1 MTKQEISTITITGA
15 NGFVAKNLRNFL
27 SKNHIKVIAIARK
40 TFQKHHTET
49 VVYSKTLLEK
59 GLQNKLRNCDALVH
73 LIGIGKQSSK
83 YNFED
88 NIDLTKNMIKTC
100 KKSGIKKIVYISGLG
115 VTKNSRS
122 DYFISKYKAEQE
134 IINSGLDYTIFRP
147 SYIVGKKD
155 YLSKFILKQIKKGIV
170 IIPGSGKYHLQPIF
184 VEDVAKIIVE
194 SISEKK
200 FSNKIVDL
208 VGPQKISFEDFVNLF
223 AKNTSVKIQKVSLES
238 AYDEA
243 KRNPRSVYGLES
255 LNILVGDYT
264 SDGKQLQK
272 LSDVK
277 LTTIN
282 EFLQSSSL
290 S

>member
-1 MTKQEISTITITGA
+1 MTRQEISTITITGA

-49 VVYSKTLLEK
+49 VVYSKTLLGK

-88 NIDLTKNMIKTC
+88 NVDLTKNMIKTC
-100 KKSGIKKIVYISGLG
+100 KKSGIKKIIYISGLG

-194 SISEKK
+194 SIYEKK
-200 FSNKIVDL
+200 FSNKILDL
-208 VGPQKISFEDFVNLF
+208 VGPEIIKFEDFVRYF
-223 AKNTSVKIQKVSLES
+223 VKNKKIRIQKINLES
-238 AYDEA
+238 IYHDALHNPKSIYD
-243 KRNPRSVYGLES
+243 LDS
-255 LNILVGDYT
+255 LNLLIGDYT
-264 SDGKQLQK
+264 GNLKQLQK
-272 LSDVK
+272 ISNVK
-277 LTTIN
+277 LRPIKDI
-282 EFLQSSSL
+282 L
-290 S
+290 

>member
-200 FSNKIVDL
+200 FSNKILDL
-208 VGPQKISFEDFVNLF
+208 VGPEIIKFEDFVKYF
-223 AKNTSVKIQKVSLES
+223 VKNKKTKIQKINLES
-238 AYDEA
+238 IYHDALHNPKSIYD
-243 KRNPRSVYGLES
+243 LDS
-255 LNILVGDYT
+255 LNLLIGDYT
-264 SDGKQLQK
+264 GNLKQLQK
-272 LSDVK
+272 TSNVK
-277 LTTIN
+277 LRLIKDI
-282 EFLQSSSL
+282 L
-290 S
+290 

>member
-1 MTKQEISTITITGA
+1 MTRQEISTITITGA

-88 NIDLTKNMIKTC
+88 NVDLTKNMIKTC
-100 KKSGIKKIVYISGLG
+100 KKSGIKKIIYISGLG

-134 IINSGLDYTIFRP
+134 IINSGLNYTIFRP

-184 VEDVAKIIVE
+184 VEDVAKIILE

-200 FSNKIVDL
+200 FSNKILDL
-208 VGPQKISFEDFVNLF
+208 VGPEIIKFEDFVRYF
-223 AKNTSVKIQKVSLES
+223 VKNKKTRIQKINLES
-238 AYDEA
+238 IYHEALHNPKSIYD
-243 KRNPRSVYGLES
+243 LDS
-255 LNILVGDYT
+255 LNLLIGDYT
-264 SDGKQLQK
+264 GNLKQLQK
-272 LSDVK
+272 ISNVK
-277 LTTIN
+277 LRPIKDI
-282 EFLQSSSL
+282 L
-290 S
+290 

>member
-88 NIDLTKNMIKTC
+88 NVDLTKNMIKTC
-100 KKSGIKKIVYISGLG
+100 KKSGIKKIIYISGLG

-147 SYIVGKKD
+147 SYIIGKKD

-194 SISEKK
+194 SIYEKK
-200 FSNKIVDL
+200 FSNKILDL
-208 VGPQKISFEDFVNLF
+208 VGPEIIKFEDFVRYF
-223 AKNTSVKIQKVSLES
+223 VKNKKIRIQKINLES
-238 AYDEA
+238 IYHDALHNPKSIYD
-243 KRNPRSVYGLES
+243 LDS
-255 LNILVGDYT
+255 LNLLIGDYT
-264 SDGKQLQK
+264 GNLKQLQK
-272 LSDVK
+272 ISNVK
-277 LTTIN
+277 LRPIKDI
-282 EFLQSSSL
+282 L
-290 S
+290 

>member
-88 NIDLTKNMIKTC
+88 NVDLTKNMIKTC
-100 KKSGIKKIVYISGLG
+100 KKSGIKKIVYMSGLG

-184 VEDVAKIIVE
+184 VEDVAKIILE
-194 SISEKK
+194 SIYEKK
-200 FSNKIVDL
+200 FSNKILDL
-208 VGPQKISFEDFVNLF
+208 VGPEIIKFEDFVRYF
-223 AKNTSVKIQKVSLES
+223 VKNKKTKIQKINLES
-238 AYDEA
+238 IYHDALHNPKSIYD
-243 KRNPRSVYGLES
+243 LDS
-255 LNILVGDYT
+255 LNLLIGDYT
-264 SDGKQLQK
+264 GNLKQLQK
-272 LSDVK
+272 TSNVK
-277 LTTIN
+277 LRTIKDI
-282 EFLQSSSL
+282 L
-290 S
+290 

>member
-1 MTKQEISTITITGA
+1 MTRQEISAITITGA
-15 NGFVAKNLRNFL
+15 NGFVAKNLRKFL

-88 NIDLTKNMIKTC
+88 NIELTKNMIKTC
-100 KKSGIKKIVYISGLG
+100 KKSGIKKIIYISGLG
-115 VTKNSRS
+115 VTKNSTS

-134 IINSGLDYTIFRP
+134 IINSGLNYTIFRP
-147 SYIVGKKD
+147 SYIIGKKD

-194 SISEKK
+194 SIYEKK
-200 FSNKIVDL
+200 FSNKILDL
-208 VGPQKISFEDFVNLF
+208 VGPEIIKFEDFVRYF
-223 AKNTSVKIQKVSLES
+223 IKNKKTRIQKINLES
-238 AYDEA
+238 IYHDALHNPKSIYDLDSI
-243 KRNPRSVYGLES
+243 NL
-255 LNILVGDYT
+255 LIGDYT
-264 SDGKQLQK
+264 GNLKQLQK
-272 LSDVK
+272 TSNVK
-277 LTTIN
+277 LRPVKDI
-282 EFLQSSSL
+282 L
-290 S
+290 

>member
-1 MTKQEISTITITGA
+1 MTRQEISAITITGA
-15 NGFVAKNLRNFL
+15 NGFVAKNLRKFL

-88 NIDLTKNMIKTC
+88 NIELTKNMIKTC
-100 KKSGIKKIVYISGLG
+100 KKSGIKKIIYISGLG
-115 VTKNSRS
+115 VTKNSTS

-134 IINSGLDYTIFRP
+134 IINSGLNYTIFRP
-147 SYIVGKKD
+147 SYIIGKKD

-194 SISEKK
+194 SIYEKK
-200 FSNKIVDL
+200 FSNKILDL
-208 VGPQKISFEDFVNLF
+208 VGPEIIKFEDFVRYF
-223 AKNTSVKIQKVSLES
+223 VKNKKTRIQKINLES
-238 AYDEA
+238 IYHDALHNPKSIYD
-243 KRNPRSVYGLES
+243 LDS
-255 LNILVGDYT
+255 LNLLIGDYT
-264 SDGKQLQK
+264 GNLKQLQK
-272 LSDVK
+272 TSNVK
-277 LTTIN
+277 LRPVKDI
-282 EFLQSSSL
+282 L
-290 S
+290 

>member
-1 MTKQEISTITITGA
+1 MTKPEISTIAITGA

-100 KKSGIKKIVYISGLG
+100 KKSGIKKIIYISGLG

-134 IINSGLDYTIFRP
+134 IINSGLNYTIFRP

-184 VEDVAKIIVE
+184 VEDVAKIILE

-200 FSNKIVDL
+200 FSNKILDL
-208 VGPQKISFEDFVNLF
+208 VGPEIIKFEDFVRYF
-223 AKNTSVKIQKVSLES
+223 VKNKKIRIQKINLES
-238 AYDEA
+238 IYHEALHNPKSIYD
-243 KRNPRSVYGLES
+243 LDS
-255 LNILVGDYT
+255 LNLLIGDYT
-264 SDGKQLQK
+264 GNLKQLQK
-272 LSDVK
+272 TSNVK
-277 LTTIN
+277 LRLIKDI
-282 EFLQSSSL
+282 L
-290 S
+290 

>member
-40 TFQKHHTET
+40 TFQKYHTET
-49 VVYSKTLLEK
+49 MVYSKTLLEK

-83 YNFED
+83 YNFAD
-88 NIDLTKNMIKTC
+88 NVDLTKNMIKTC
-100 KKSGIKKIVYISGLG
+100 KKSGIKKIVYMSGLG

-184 VEDVAKIIVE
+184 VEDVAKIILE
-194 SISEKK
+194 SIYEKK
-200 FSNKIVDL
+200 FSNKILDL
-208 VGPQKISFEDFVNLF
+208 VGPEIIKFEDFVRYF
-223 AKNTSVKIQKVSLES
+223 VKNKKTKIQKINLES
-238 AYDEA
+238 IYHDALHNPKSIYD
-243 KRNPRSVYGLES
+243 LDS
-255 LNILVGDYT
+255 LNLLIGDYT
-264 SDGKQLQK
+264 GNLKQLQK
-272 LSDVK
+272 TSNVK
-277 LTTIN
+277 LRLIKDI
-282 EFLQSSSL
+282 L
-290 S
+290 

>member
-1 MTKQEISTITITGA
+1 MTKPEILTIAITGA

-147 SYIVGKKD
+147 SYIIGKKD

-200 FSNKIVDL
+200 FSNKILDL
-208 VGPQKISFEDFVNLF
+208 VGPEIIKFEDFVRYF
-223 AKNTSVKIQKVSLES
+223 VKNKKTRIQKINLES
-238 AYDEA
+238 IYHDALHNPKSIYD
-243 KRNPRSVYGLES
+243 LDS
-255 LNILVGDYT
+255 LNLLIGDYT
-264 SDGKQLQK
+264 GNLKQLQK
-272 LSDVK
+272 TSNVK
-277 LTTIN
+277 LRTIKDI
-282 EFLQSSSL
+282 L
-290 S
+290 

>member
-1 MTKQEISTITITGA
+1 MTKQEILTISITGA

-40 TFQKHHTET
+40 TFQKHHSET

-59 GLQNKLRNCDALVH
+59 GLQNKLKNCDALVH

-100 KKSGIKKIVYISGLG
+100 KKSGIKKIIYISGLG

-134 IINSGLDYTIFRP
+134 IINSGLNYTIFRP

-184 VEDVAKIIVE
+184 VEDVAKIILE

-200 FSNKIVDL
+200 FSNKILDL
-208 VGPQKISFEDFVNLF
+208 VGPEIIKFEDFVRYF
-223 AKNTSVKIQKVSLES
+223 VKNKKTRIQKINLES
-238 AYDEA
+238 IYHEALHNPKSIYD
-243 KRNPRSVYGLES
+243 LDS
-255 LNILVGDYT
+255 LNLLIGDYT
-264 SDGKQLQK
+264 GNLKQLQK
-272 LSDVK
+272 TSNVK
-277 LTTIN
+277 LRPIKDI
-282 EFLQSSSL
+282 L
-290 S
+290 

>member
-88 NIDLTKNMIKTC
+88 NVDLTKNMIKTC
-100 KKSGIKKIVYISGLG
+100 KKSGIKKIIYISGLG

-134 IINSGLDYTIFRP
+134 IINSGLNYTIFRP

-184 VEDVAKIIVE
+184 VEDVAKIILE

-200 FSNKIVDL
+200 FSNKILDL
-208 VGPQKISFEDFVNLF
+208 VGPEIIKFEDFVRYF
-223 AKNTSVKIQKVSLES
+223 IKNKKTKIQKINLES
-238 AYDEA
+238 IYHEALHNPKSIYD
-243 KRNPRSVYGLES
+243 LDS
-255 LNILVGDYT
+255 LNLLIGDYT
-264 SDGKQLQK
+264 GNLKQLQK
-272 LSDVK
+272 TSNVK
-277 LTTIN
+277 LRPIKDI
-282 EFLQSSSL
+282 L
-290 S
+290 

>member
-1 MTKQEISTITITGA
+1 MTRQEISTITITGA

-49 VVYSKTLLEK
+49 AVYSKTLLEK

-88 NIDLTKNMIKTC
+88 NVDLTKNMIKTC
-100 KKSGIKKIVYISGLG
+100 KKSGIKKIIYISGLG

-134 IINSGLDYTIFRP
+134 IINSGLNYTIFRP

-184 VEDVAKIIVE
+184 VEDVAKIILE

-200 FSNKIVDL
+200 FSNKILDL
-208 VGPQKISFEDFVNLF
+208 VGPEIIKFEDFVRYF
-223 AKNTSVKIQKVSLES
+223 VKNKKTRIQKINLES
-238 AYDEA
+238 IYHEA
-243 KRNPRSVYGLES
+243 LHNPKSVYDLDS
-255 LNILVGDYT
+255 LNLLIGDYT
-264 SDGKQLQK
+264 GNLKQLQK
-272 LSDVK
+272 TSNVK
-277 LTTIN
+277 LRPIKDI
-282 EFLQSSSL
+282 L
-290 S
+290 

>member
-40 TFQKHHTET
+40 TFQKYHTET
-49 VVYSKTLLEK
+49 MVYSKTLLEK

-88 NIDLTKNMIKTC
+88 NVDLTKNMIKTC
-100 KKSGIKKIVYISGLG
+100 KKSGIKKIVYMSGLG

-184 VEDVAKIIVE
+184 VEDVAKIILE

-200 FSNKIVDL
+200 FSNKILDL
-208 VGPQKISFEDFVNLF
+208 VGPEIIKFEDFVRYF
-223 AKNTSVKIQKVSLES
+223 VKNKKTKIQKINLES
-238 AYDEA
+238 IYHDALHNPKSIYD
-243 KRNPRSVYGLES
+243 LDS
-255 LNILVGDYT
+255 LNLLIGDYT
-264 SDGKQLQK
+264 GNLKQLQK
-272 LSDVK
+272 TSNVK
-277 LTTIN
+277 LRTIKDI
-282 EFLQSSSL
+282 L
-290 S
+290 

>member
-59 GLQNKLRNCDALVH
+59 GLHNKLRNCDALVH

-88 NIDLTKNMIKTC
+88 NVDLTKNMIKTC

-115 VTKNSRS
+115 VTNNSRS

-155 YLSKFILKQIKKGIV
+155 YLSKFILKQIEKGIV

-200 FSNKIVDL
+200 FSNKILDL
-208 VGPQKISFEDFVNLF
+208 VGPEIIKFEDFVRYF
-223 AKNTSVKIQKVSLES
+223 VKNKKTKIQKINLES
-238 AYDEA
+238 IYHDALH
-243 KRNPRSVYGLES
+243 NPKSVYDLDS
-255 LNILVGDYT
+255 LNLLIGDYT
-264 SDGKQLQK
+264 GNLKQLQK
-272 LSDVK
+272 TSNVK
-277 LTTIN
+277 LRLIKDI
-282 EFLQSSSL
+282 L
-290 S
+290 

>member
-147 SYIVGKKD
+147 SYIIGKKD

-194 SISEKK
+194 SIYEKK
-200 FSNKIVDL
+200 FSNKILDL
-208 VGPQKISFEDFVNLF
+208 VGPEIIKFEDFVRYF
-223 AKNTSVKIQKVSLES
+223 VKNKKTRIQKINLES
-238 AYDEA
+238 IYHDALHNPKSIYD
-243 KRNPRSVYGLES
+243 LDS
-255 LNILVGDYT
+255 LNLLIGDYT
-264 SDGKQLQK
+264 GNLKQLQK
-272 LSDVK
+272 TSNVK
-277 LTTIN
+277 LRTIKDI
-282 EFLQSSSL
+282 L
-290 S
+290 

>member
-49 VVYSKTLLEK
+49 AVYSKTLLEK

-83 YNFED
+83 YNFEG
-88 NIDLTKNMIKTC
+88 NVDLTKNMIKTC
-100 KKSGIKKIVYISGLG
+100 KKSGIKKIIYISGLG

-134 IINSGLDYTIFRP
+134 IINSGLNYTIFRP

-155 YLSKFILKQIKKGIV
+155 YLSKFVLKQIKKGIV

-184 VEDVAKIIVE
+184 VEDVAKIILE

-200 FSNKIVDL
+200 FSNKILDL
-208 VGPQKISFEDFVNLF
+208 VGPEIIKFEDFVRYF
-223 AKNTSVKIQKVSLES
+223 VKNKKTRIQKINLES
-238 AYDEA
+238 IYHEALHNPKSIYD
-243 KRNPRSVYGLES
+243 LDS
-255 LNILVGDYT
+255 LNLLIGDYT
-264 SDGKQLQK
+264 GNLKQLQK
-272 LSDVK
+272 TSNVK
-277 LTTIN
+277 LRPIKDI
-282 EFLQSSSL
+282 L
-290 S
+290 

>member
-15 NGFVAKNLRNFL
+15 NGLVAKNLRNFL

-194 SISEKK
+194 SIYEKK
-200 FSNKIVDL
+200 FSNKILDL
-208 VGPQKISFEDFVNLF
+208 VGPEIIKFEDFVRYF
-223 AKNTSVKIQKVSLES
+223 VKNKKIRIQKINLES
-238 AYDEA
+238 IYHDALHNPKSIYD
-243 KRNPRSVYGLES
+243 LDS
-255 LNILVGDYT
+255 LNLLIGDYT
-264 SDGKQLQK
+264 GNLKQLQK
-272 LSDVK
+272 TSNVK
-277 LTTIN
+277 LRPIKDI
-282 EFLQSSSL
+282 L
-290 S
+290 

>member
-1 MTKQEISTITITGA
+1 MTRQEISAITITGA
-15 NGFVAKNLRNFL
+15 NGFVAKNLRKFL

-49 VVYSKTLLEK
+49 AVYSKTLLEK

-73 LIGIGKQSSK
+73 LIGIGKQSFK

-100 KKSGIKKIVYISGLG
+100 KKSGIKKIIYISGLG
-115 VTKNSRS
+115 VTKNSTS

-134 IINSGLDYTIFRP
+134 IINSGVNYTIFRP
-147 SYIVGKKD
+147 SYIIGKKD

-194 SISEKK
+194 SIYEKK
-200 FSNKIVDL
+200 FSNKILDL
-208 VGPQKISFEDFVNLF
+208 VGPEIIKFEDFVRYF
-223 AKNTSVKIQKVSLES
+223 VKNKKTRIQKINLES
-238 AYDEA
+238 IYHDALHNPKSIYD
-243 KRNPRSVYGLES
+243 LDS
-255 LNILVGDYT
+255 LNLLIGDYT
-264 SDGKQLQK
+264 GNLKQLQK
-272 LSDVK
+272 ISNVK
-277 LTTIN
+277 LRTIKDI
-282 EFLQSSSL
+282 L
-290 S
+290 

>member
-49 VVYSKTLLEK
+49 MVYSKTLLEK

-88 NIDLTKNMIKTC
+88 NVDLTKNMIKTC

-184 VEDVAKIIVE
+184 VEDVAKIILE

-200 FSNKIVDL
+200 FSNKILDL
-208 VGPQKISFEDFVNLF
+208 VGPEIIKFEDFVKYF
-223 AKNTSVKIQKVSLES
+223 VKNKKTKIQKINLES
-238 AYDEA
+238 IYHDALHNPKSIYD
-243 KRNPRSVYGLES
+243 LDS
-255 LNILVGDYT
+255 LNLLIGDYT
-264 SDGKQLQK
+264 GNLKQLQK
-272 LSDVK
+272 TSNVK
-277 LTTIN
+277 LRTIKDI
-282 EFLQSSSL
+282 L
-290 S
+290 

>member
-73 LIGIGKQSSK
+73 LIGIGKQSSR

-88 NIDLTKNMIKTC
+88 NVDLTKNMIKTC

-184 VEDVAKIIVE
+184 VEDVAKIILE
-194 SISEKK
+194 SIYEKK
-200 FSNKIVDL
+200 FSNKILDL
-208 VGPQKISFEDFVNLF
+208 VGPEIIKFEDFVRYF
-223 AKNTSVKIQKVSLES
+223 VKNKKIRIQKINLES
-238 AYDEA
+238 IYHDALHNPKSIYD
-243 KRNPRSVYGLES
+243 LDS
-255 LNILVGDYT
+255 LNLLIGDYT
-264 SDGKQLQK
+264 GNLKQLQK
-272 LSDVK
+272 TSNVK
-277 LTTIN
+277 LRPIKDI
-282 EFLQSSSL
+282 L
-290 S
+290 

>member
-1 MTKQEISTITITGA
+1 MTKQEILTITITGA

-88 NIDLTKNMIKTC
+88 NVDLTKNMIKTC
-100 KKSGIKKIVYISGLG
+100 KKSGIKKIIYISGLG

-134 IINSGLDYTIFRP
+134 IINSGLNYTIFRP

-194 SISEKK
+194 SIYEKK
-200 FSNKIVDL
+200 FSNKILDL
-208 VGPQKISFEDFVNLF
+208 VGPEIIKFEDFVRYF
-223 AKNTSVKIQKVSLES
+223 VKNKKTRIQKINLES
-238 AYDEA
+238 IYHEALHNPKSIYD
-243 KRNPRSVYGLES
+243 LDS
-255 LNILVGDYT
+255 LNLLIGDYT
-264 SDGKQLQK
+264 GNLKQLQK
-272 LSDVK
+272 TSNVK
-277 LTTIN
+277 LRPIKDI
-282 EFLQSSSL
+282 L
-290 S
+290 

>member
-1 MTKQEISTITITGA
+1 MTRQEISAITITGA
-15 NGFVAKNLRNFL
+15 NGFVAKNLRKFL

-49 VVYSKTLLEK
+49 AVYSQTLLEK

-73 LIGIGKQSSK
+73 LIGIGKQSFK

-100 KKSGIKKIVYISGLG
+100 KKSGIKKIIYISGLG
-115 VTKNSRS
+115 VTKNSTS

-134 IINSGLDYTIFRP
+134 IINSGVNYTIFRP
-147 SYIVGKKD
+147 SYIIGKKD

-194 SISEKK
+194 SIYEKK
-200 FSNKIVDL
+200 FSNKILDL
-208 VGPQKISFEDFVNLF
+208 VGPEIIKFEDFVRYF
-223 AKNTSVKIQKVSLES
+223 VKNKKTRIQKINLES
-238 AYDEA
+238 IYHDALHNPKSIYD
-243 KRNPRSVYGLES
+243 LDS
-255 LNILVGDYT
+255 LNLLIGDYT
-264 SDGKQLQK
+264 GNLKQLQK
-272 LSDVK
+272 ISNVK
-277 LTTIN
+277 LRTIKDI
-282 EFLQSSSL
+282 L
-290 S
+290 

>member
-88 NIDLTKNMIKTC
+88 NVDLTKNMIKTC
-100 KKSGIKKIVYISGLG
+100 KKSGIKKIVYMSGLG

-147 SYIVGKKD
+147 SYIIGKKD

-184 VEDVAKIIVE
+184 VEDVAKIILE
-194 SISEKK
+194 SIYEKK
-200 FSNKIVDL
+200 FSNKILDL
-208 VGPQKISFEDFVNLF
+208 VGPEIIKFEDFVKYF
-223 AKNTSVKIQKVSLES
+223 VKNKKTKIQKINLES
-238 AYDEA
+238 IYHDALHNPKSIYD
-243 KRNPRSVYGLES
+243 LDS
-255 LNILVGDYT
+255 LNLLIGDYT
-264 SDGKQLQK
+264 GNLKQLQK
-272 LSDVK
+272 TSNVK
-277 LTTIN
+277 LRTIKDI
-282 EFLQSSSL
+282 L
-290 S
+290 

>member
-40 TFQKHHTET
+40 TFQKYHTET
-49 VVYSKTLLEK
+49 MVYSKTLLEK

-88 NIDLTKNMIKTC
+88 NVDLTKNMIKIC
-100 KKSGIKKIVYISGLG
+100 KKSGIKKIVYMSGLG

-184 VEDVAKIIVE
+184 VEDVAKIILE
-194 SISEKK
+194 SIYEKK
-200 FSNKIVDL
+200 FSNKILDL
-208 VGPQKISFEDFVNLF
+208 VGPEIIKFEDFVRYF
-223 AKNTSVKIQKVSLES
+223 VKNKKTKIQKINLES
-238 AYDEA
+238 IYHDALHNPKSIYD
-243 KRNPRSVYGLES
+243 LDS
-255 LNILVGDYT
+255 LNLLIGDYT
-264 SDGKQLQK
+264 GNLKQLQK
-272 LSDVK
+272 TSNVK
-277 LTTIN
+277 LRTIKDI
-282 EFLQSSSL
+282 L
-290 S
+290 

>member
-100 KKSGIKKIVYISGLG
+100 KKSGIKKIIYISGLG

-147 SYIVGKKD
+147 SYIIGKKD
-155 YLSKFILKQIKKGIV
+155 YISKFILKQIKKGIV

-184 VEDVAKIIVE
+184 VEDVAKIILE

-200 FSNKIVDL
+200 FSNKILDL
-208 VGPQKISFEDFVNLF
+208 VGPEIIKFEDFVKYF
-223 AKNTSVKIQKVSLES
+223 VKNKKTKIQKINLES
-238 AYDEA
+238 IYHEALHNPKSIYD
-243 KRNPRSVYGLES
+243 LDS
-255 LNILVGDYT
+255 LNLLIGDYT
-264 SDGKQLQK
+264 GNLKQLQK
-272 LSDVK
+272 TSNVK
-277 LTTIN
+277 LRPIKDI
-282 EFLQSSSL
+282 L
-290 S
+290 

>member
-134 IINSGLDYTIFRP
+134 IINSGLNYTIFRP

-184 VEDVAKIIVE
+184 VEDVAKIILE
-194 SISEKK
+194 SIYEKK
-200 FSNKIVDL
+200 FSNKILDL
-208 VGPQKISFEDFVNLF
+208 VGPEIIKFEDFVKYF
-223 AKNTSVKIQKVSLES
+223 VKNKKTKIQKINLES
-238 AYDEA
+238 IYHDALHNPKSIYD
-243 KRNPRSVYGLES
+243 LDS
-255 LNILVGDYT
+255 LNLLIGDYT
-264 SDGKQLQK
+264 GNLKQLQK
-272 LSDVK
+272 ISNVK
-277 LTTIN
+277 LRPIKDI
-282 EFLQSSSL
+282 L
-290 S
+290 

>member
-1 MTKQEISTITITGA
+1 MTKQEILTISITGA

-88 NIDLTKNMIKTC
+88 NVDLTKNMIKTC
-100 KKSGIKKIVYISGLG
+100 KKSGIKKIIYISGLG

-134 IINSGLDYTIFRP
+134 IINSGLNYTIFRP

-184 VEDVAKIIVE
+184 VEDVAKIILE

-200 FSNKIVDL
+200 FSNKILDL
-208 VGPQKISFEDFVNLF
+208 VGPEIIKFEDFVRYF
-223 AKNTSVKIQKVSLES
+223 VKNKKTRIQKINLES
-238 AYDEA
+238 IYHEALHNPKSIYD
-243 KRNPRSVYGLES
+243 LDS
-255 LNILVGDYT
+255 LNLLIGDYT
-264 SDGKQLQK
+264 GNLKQLQK
-272 LSDVK
+272 ISNVK
-277 LTTIN
+277 LRPIKDI
-282 EFLQSSSL
+282 L
-290 S
+290 

>member
-59 GLQNKLRNCDALVH
+59 GLHNKLRNCDALVH
-73 LIGIGKQSSK
+73 LIGIGKQSSR

-88 NIDLTKNMIKTC
+88 NVDLTKNMIKTC
-100 KKSGIKKIVYISGLG
+100 KKSGIKKIVYMSGLG

-184 VEDVAKIIVE
+184 VEDVAKIILE

-200 FSNKIVDL
+200 FSNKILDL
-208 VGPQKISFEDFVNLF
+208 VGPEIIKFEDFVKYF
-223 AKNTSVKIQKVSLES
+223 VKNKKTKIQKINLES
-238 AYDEA
+238 VYHDALH
-243 KRNPRSVYGLES
+243 NPKSVYDLDS
-255 LNILVGDYT
+255 LNLLIGDYT
-264 SDGKQLQK
+264 GNLKQLQK
-272 LSDVK
+272 ISNVK
-277 LTTIN
+277 LRPIKDI
-282 EFLQSSSL
+282 L
-290 S
+290 

>member
-88 NIDLTKNMIKTC
+88 NVDLTKNMIKTC
-100 KKSGIKKIVYISGLG
+100 KKSGIKKIIYISGLG

-134 IINSGLDYTIFRP
+134 IINSGLNYTIFRP

-184 VEDVAKIIVE
+184 VEDVAKIILE

-200 FSNKIVDL
+200 FSNKILDL
-208 VGPQKISFEDFVNLF
+208 VGPEIIKFEDFVKYF
-223 AKNTSVKIQKVSLES
+223 VKNKKTKIQKINLES
-238 AYDEA
+238 IYHDALHNPKSIYD
-243 KRNPRSVYGLES
+243 LDS
-255 LNILVGDYT
+255 LNLLIGDYT
-264 SDGKQLQK
+264 GNLKQLQK
-272 LSDVK
+272 TSNVK
-277 LTTIN
+277 LRTIKDI
-282 EFLQSSSL
+282 L
-290 S
+290 

>member
-1 MTKQEISTITITGA
+1 MTKPEILTIAITGA

-194 SISEKK
+194 SIYEKK
-200 FSNKIVDL
+200 FSNKILDL
-208 VGPQKISFEDFVNLF
+208 VGPEIIKFEDFVRYF
-223 AKNTSVKIQKVSLES
+223 VKNKKTRIQKINLES
-238 AYDEA
+238 IYHDALHNPKSIYD
-243 KRNPRSVYGLES
+243 LDS
-255 LNILVGDYT
+255 LNLLIGDYT
-264 SDGKQLQK
+264 GNLKQLQK
-272 LSDVK
+272 TSNVK
-277 LTTIN
+277 LRTIKDI
-282 EFLQSSSL
+282 L
-290 S
+290 

>member
-1 MTKQEISTITITGA
+1 MTRQEISAITITGA
-15 NGFVAKNLRNFL
+15 NGFVAKNLRKFL

-88 NIDLTKNMIKTC
+88 NIELTKNMIKTC
-100 KKSGIKKIVYISGLG
+100 KKSGIKKIIYISGLG
-115 VTKNSRS
+115 VTKNSTS

-134 IINSGLDYTIFRP
+134 IINSGLNYTIFRP

-170 IIPGSGKYHLQPIF
+170 IIPGSGKYRLQPIF

-194 SISEKK
+194 SIYEKK
-200 FSNKIVDL
+200 FSNKILDL
-208 VGPQKISFEDFVNLF
+208 VGPEIIKFEDFVRYF
-223 AKNTSVKIQKVSLES
+223 IKNKKTRIQKINLES
-238 AYDEA
+238 IYHDALHNPKSIYD
-243 KRNPRSVYGLES
+243 LDS
-255 LNILVGDYT
+255 LNLLIGDYT
-264 SDGKQLQK
+264 GNLKQLQK
-272 LSDVK
+272 ISNVK
-277 LTTIN
+277 LRTIKDI
-282 EFLQSSSL
+282 L
-290 S
+290 

>member
-1 MTKQEISTITITGA
+1 MTKPEILTIAITGA

-200 FSNKIVDL
+200 FSNKTLDL
-208 VGPQKISFEDFVNLF
+208 VGPEIIKFEDFVRYF
-223 AKNTSVKIQKVSLES
+223 VKNKKIRIQKINLES
-238 AYDEA
+238 VYHDALH
-243 KRNPRSVYGLES
+243 NPKSVYDLDS
-255 LNILVGDYT
+255 LNLLIGDYT
-264 SDGKQLQK
+264 GNLKQLQK
-272 LSDVK
+272 ISNVK
-277 LTTIN
+277 LRTIKDI
-282 EFLQSSSL
+282 L
-290 S
+290 

>member
-1 MTKQEISTITITGA
+1 MTKPEISTIAITGA

-88 NIDLTKNMIKTC
+88 NVDLTKNMIKTC
-100 KKSGIKKIVYISGLG
+100 KKSGIKKIIYISGLG

-194 SISEKK
+194 SIYEKK
-200 FSNKIVDL
+200 FSNKILDL
-208 VGPQKISFEDFVNLF
+208 VGPEIIKFEDFVRYF
-223 AKNTSVKIQKVSLES
+223 VKNKKTRIQKINLES
-238 AYDEA
+238 IYHDALHNPKSIYD
-243 KRNPRSVYGLES
+243 LDS
-255 LNILVGDYT
+255 LNLLIGDYT
-264 SDGKQLQK
+264 GNLKQLQK
-272 LSDVK
+272 TSNVK
-277 LTTIN
+277 LRPIKDI
-282 EFLQSSSL
+282 L
-290 S
+290 

>member
-88 NIDLTKNMIKTC
+88 NIDLTKNMIQTC

-147 SYIVGKKD
+147 SYIIGKKD

-184 VEDVAKIIVE
+184 VEDVAKIILE

-200 FSNKIVDL
+200 FSNKILDL
-208 VGPQKISFEDFVNLF
+208 VGPEIIKFEDFVKYF
-223 AKNTSVKIQKVSLES
+223 VKNKKTKIQKINLES
-238 AYDEA
+238 IYHDALHNPKSIYD
-243 KRNPRSVYGLES
+243 LDS
-255 LNILVGDYT
+255 LNLLIGDYT
-264 SDGKQLQK
+264 GNLKQLQK
-272 LSDVK
+272 TSNVK
-277 LTTIN
+277 LRTIKDI
-282 EFLQSSSL
+282 L
-290 S
+290 

>member
-1 MTKQEISTITITGA
+1 MTRQEISAITITGA
-15 NGFVAKNLRNFL
+15 NGFVAKNLRKFL

-73 LIGIGKQSSK
+73 LIGIGKQSFK

-134 IINSGLDYTIFRP
+134 IINSGLNYTIFRP
-147 SYIVGKKD
+147 SYIIGKKD

-194 SISEKK
+194 SIYEKK
-200 FSNKIVDL
+200 FSNKILDL
-208 VGPQKISFEDFVNLF
+208 VGPEIIKFEDFVRYF
-223 AKNTSVKIQKVSLES
+223 VKNKKTRIQKINLES
-238 AYDEA
+238 IYHDALHNPKSIYD
-243 KRNPRSVYGLES
+243 LDS
-255 LNILVGDYT
+255 LNLLIGDYT
-264 SDGKQLQK
+264 GNLKQLQK
-272 LSDVK
+272 ISNVK
-277 LTTIN
+277 LRTIKDI
-282 EFLQSSSL
+282 L
-290 S
+290 

>member
-1 MTKQEISTITITGA
+1 MTRQEISAITITGA
-15 NGFVAKNLRNFL
+15 NGFVAKNLRKFL

-88 NIDLTKNMIKTC
+88 NIELTKNMIKTC
-100 KKSGIKKIVYISGLG
+100 KKSGIKKIIYISGLG
-115 VTKNSRS
+115 VTKNSTS

-134 IINSGLDYTIFRP
+134 IINSGLNYTIFRP

-170 IIPGSGKYHLQPIF
+170 IIPGSGKYRLQPIF

-194 SISEKK
+194 SIYEKK
-200 FSNKIVDL
+200 FSNKILDL
-208 VGPQKISFEDFVNLF
+208 VGPEIIKFEDFVRYF
-223 AKNTSVKIQKVSLES
+223 VKNKKTRIQKINLES
-238 AYDEA
+238 IYHDALHNPKGVYD
-243 KRNPRSVYGLES
+243 LDS
-255 LNILVGDYT
+255 LNLLIGDYT
-264 SDGKQLQK
+264 GNLKQLQK
-272 LSDVK
+272 TSNVK
-277 LTTIN
+277 LRPIKDI
-282 EFLQSSSL
+282 L
-290 S
+290 

>member
-49 VVYSKTLLEK
+49 AVYSKTLLEK

-88 NIDLTKNMIKTC
+88 NVDLTKNMIKTC
-100 KKSGIKKIVYISGLG
+100 KKSGIKKIIYMSGLG

-184 VEDVAKIIVE
+184 VEDVAKIILE
-194 SISEKK
+194 SIYEKK
-200 FSNKIVDL
+200 FSNKILDL
-208 VGPQKISFEDFVNLF
+208 VGPEIIKFEDFVKYF
-223 AKNTSVKIQKVSLES
+223 VKNKKTKIQKINLES
-238 AYDEA
+238 IYHEALHNPKSIYD
-243 KRNPRSVYGLES
+243 LDS
-255 LNILVGDYT
+255 LNLLIGDYT
-264 SDGKQLQK
+264 GNLKQLQK
-272 LSDVK
+272 TSNVK
-277 LTTIN
+277 LRPIKDI
-282 EFLQSSSL
+282 L
-290 S
+290 

>member
-88 NIDLTKNMIKTC
+88 NVDLTKNMIKTC
-100 KKSGIKKIVYISGLG
+100 KKSGIKKIIYISGLG

-184 VEDVAKIIVE
+184 VEDVAKIILE

-200 FSNKIVDL
+200 FSNKILDL
-208 VGPQKISFEDFVNLF
+208 VGPEIIKFEDFVRYF
-223 AKNTSVKIQKVSLES
+223 VKNKKIRIQKINLES
-238 AYDEA
+238 IYHDALH
-243 KRNPRSVYGLES
+243 NPKSVYDLDS
-255 LNILVGDYT
+255 LNLLIGDYT
-264 SDGKQLQK
+264 GNLKQLQK
-272 LSDVK
+272 TSNVK
-277 LTTIN
+277 LRLIKDI
-282 EFLQSSSL
+282 L
-290 S
+290 